1 MKLQGL
7 RVLDLS
13 QFLPG
18 PHFTMMMGD
27 HGAEVI
33 RIESQEGEPTRT
45 IGARQGGA
53 SVWFRNTHRGKK
65 SIVLNLKSPE
75 GVAAFMKLAQTAD
88 VVVEA
93 FRPGVVQRL
102 GIGYDAVKAVNPRI
116 VYVSVAAYGQD
127 LSLIH
132 I

>member
-33 RIESQEGEPTRT
+33 RIESQEG
-45 IGARQGGA
+45 
-53 SVWFRNTHRGKK
+53 
-65 SIVLNLKSPE
+65 
-75 GVAAFMKLAQTAD
+75 
-88 VVVEA
+88 
-93 FRPGVVQRL
+93 
-102 GIGYDAVKAVNPRI
+102 
-116 VYVSVAAYGQD
+116 
-127 LSLIH
+127 
-132 I
+132 